1 MSNVE
6 VIELSL
12 IIDDNNT
19 VSFKL
24 DLNQA
29 DESAINSICEEIQ
42 EKYALSDKAKFRLN
56 QHINNEVAKIKAK
69 INSSKSPMFRSNDNI
84 HNNHN
89 IIDRLYY
96 QGTKDK
102 IEKYVRILEDIMVF
116 PYLDPTLPT
125 STGLELGHK
134 LGDLYPFTWN
144 DPKTRD
150 FLVPERSY
158 FE

>member
-42 EKYALSDKAKFRLN
+42 EKYEIYFDYWN
-56 QHINNEVAKIKAK
+56 
-69 INSSKSPMFRSNDNI
+69 
-84 HNNHN
+84 
-89 IIDRLYY
+89 
-96 QGTKDK
+96 GT
-102 IEKYVRILEDIMVF
+102 F
-116 PYLDPTLPT
+116 WT
-125 STGLELGHK
+125 SFGKG
-134 LGDLYPFTWN
+134 F
-144 DPKTRD
+144 
-150 FLVPERSY
+150 S
-158 FE
+158 